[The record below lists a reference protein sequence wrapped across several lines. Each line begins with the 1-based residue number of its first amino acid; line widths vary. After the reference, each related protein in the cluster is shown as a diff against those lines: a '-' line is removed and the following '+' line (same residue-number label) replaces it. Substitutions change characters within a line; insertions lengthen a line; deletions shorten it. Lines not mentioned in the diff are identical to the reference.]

1 MPQRKQIAWAQLR
14 VGLLV
19 LVSLVILAAGI
30 FFISGHVGFLSRHY
44 TLKTYFASAG
54 GVHEGAEVRLA
65 GIAVGN
71 INKIQ
76 LSPYSDPER
85 SVEIDMQV
93 SHDYQDKIRAD
104 SVATIETAGLLG
116 DAYIDIT
123 RGGQGQAVIPDKG
136 EIKSQ
141 QEADIKRIVQN
152 ANDVVSNLR
161 VLSATLNDITN
172 QIKGGNGSVHSLLY
186 EQTFYNRMNEATAGL
201 NRLVTSVEKGQ
212 GTLGKFMV
220 DDSVYRQ
227 TTETLNHLN
236 QLIDEVQHG
245 KGSMAKFISDPT
257 IYDDIHK
264 VAASTNKLIEKMN
277 NGQGTVGKLM
287 SDPQLYNRMN
297 DTIARL
303 DKITTRLD
311 KGEGTLGKLSTDATL
326 FNNLNESSKA
336 LRNFLTEFMKDP
348 RKYLTVHV
356 KVF

>member
-19 LVSLVILAAGI
+19 LVSLVILAVGI
-30 FFISGHVGFLSRHY
+30 FFISGQVGFLSRHY

-54 GVHEGAEVRLA
+54 GLHEGAEVRLA

-71 INKIQ
+71 VHKIQ
-76 LSPYSDPER
+76 LSPYTDPER
-85 SVEIDMQV
+85 SVEIDMLV
-93 SHDYQDKIRAD
+93 SHHYQDKIRAD

-116 DAYIDIT
+116 DGFIDIT

-136 EIKSQ
+136 EVRSQ

-161 VLSATLNDITN
+161 VLSSALNDITN
-172 QIKGGNGSVHSLLY
+172 QIKGGNGSVHQLLY
-186 EQTFYNRMNEATAGL
+186 DEKFYKGLNETTAGL

-245 KGSMAKFISDPT
+245 KGSMAKFISDPA
-257 IYDDIHK
+257 IYDDIHQL
-264 VAASTNKLIEKMN
+264 AARTNTLLEKMN
-277 NGQGTVGKLM
+277 SGQGTVGKLM
-287 SDPQLYNRMN
+287 NDPQLYKRMN

-303 DKITTRLD
+303 DTITTRLD

-326 FNNLNESSKA
+326 FNNLNASSKA
-336 LRNFLTEFMKDP
+336 LRDFLTEFMKDP
-348 RKYLTVHV
+348 RKYLTLHV